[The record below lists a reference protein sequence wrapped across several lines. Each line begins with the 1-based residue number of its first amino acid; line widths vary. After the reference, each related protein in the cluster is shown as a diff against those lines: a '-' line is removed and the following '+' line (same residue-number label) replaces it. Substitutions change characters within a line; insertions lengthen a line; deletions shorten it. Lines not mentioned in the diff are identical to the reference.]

1 MMNAMMMMPS
11 SSCSPEEREKR
22 KKVKHQIASLKK
34 RQKHTEDMST
44 GTLLSLVAF
53 NNHPTRGGERG
64 GLLQNSSSSSSF
76 SASLARKST
85 RCSSKKLASSRTYY
99 PLVRRNVVIGCASSS
114 SSSSKNSQSTRV
126 LPQQKRSHNQR
137 TTKRGE
143 MNTCQMGK
151 KRRRIPERIRPG
163 TDGRREE
170 EKRGT
175 RKSGRISSHGRV
187 PGTFEKQQRRGVQ
200 RERHGEK
207 QRVRGPLERNR
218 DVNHSGYRRER
229 KLGQSRQSRLRATE
243 SAVTL
248 QLPTLVPEDAKVP
261 DGMGRAAVRRPVRGP
276 ARFRYDFGRRV
287 RHGNGPGELSV
298 FEERPSRRSWRL
310 I

>member
-22 KKVKHQIASLKK
+22 KKSEAAVLHLKNVKNTQICRLAHFFRKRPRFQSLLI
-34 RQKHTEDMST
+34 TTTSEEGNEEDFCPLLRLRAANRVREKARVLVKEISILQNVLSI
-44 GTLLSLVAF
+44 GTKECRHRMRIVVLVLVALAI
-53 NNHPTRGGERG
+53 NAR
-64 GLLQNSSSSSSF
+64 SS
-76 SASLARKST
+76 T
-85 RCSSKKLASSRTYY
+85 KK
-99 PLVRRNVVIGCASSS
+99 
-114 SSSSKNSQSTRV
+114 KSQST
-126 LPQQKRSHNQR
+126 NDE
-137 TTKRGE
+137 KRGNE
-143 MNTCQMGK
+143 YVPNGK

>member
-1 MMNAMMMMPS
+1 M
-11 SSCSPEEREKR
+11 RI
-22 KKVKHQIASLKK
+22 VVLV
-34 RQKHTEDMST
+34 
-44 GTLLSLVAF
+44 LVA
-53 NNHPTRGGERG
+53 
-64 GLLQNSSSSSSF
+64 LLAINDARSS
-76 SASLARKST
+76 T
-85 RCSSKKLASSRTYY
+85 TKK
-99 PLVRRNVVIGCASSS
+99 
-114 SSSSKNSQSTRV
+114 KSQST
-126 LPQQKRSHNQR
+126 NDE
-137 TTKRGE
+137 KRGNE
-143 MNTCQMGK
+143 CVPNGK